1 MSSYDTWLFEPYEKY
16 YNECEEEQR
25 KEEEI
30 LGNLEDIS
38 EPKDKEEYLRWEC
51 GIEDE
56 ERIRYFLGC

>member
-1 MSSYDTWLFEPYEKY
+1 MSYDTWLFEPYEKY
-16 YNECEEEQR
+16 YNECEKHERE
-25 KEEEI
+25 EEEI

-56 ERIRYFLGC
+56 ERIRYFLGG